1 MPKAASSRTPLP
13 TLSSDFALPSSTAI
27 PTLTSD
33 DHPFLYNRF
42 RRPSLL
48 QKAGYLSETRLL
60 SPLATSFTFH
70 ARRRSQTVD
79 MEPENEK
86 DRMLTDSSSSSETHT
101 PPLKLEGEE
110 DIPTAKPFPKPPPL
124 TPPRRKSSMD
134 VADMPTIFNRRLSFP
149 VCCISDYMIYLF
161 LTYF

>member
-13 TLSSDFALPSSTAI
+13 ALSSDFALPSSTAS
-27 PTLTSD
+27 PSSASD
-33 DHPFLYNRF
+33 DHPFLYKRF

-70 ARRRSQTVD
+70 ARRRSHSQTLD
-79 MEPENEK
+79 MEAENEK
-86 DRMLTDSSSSSETHT
+86 DRMLTDSSCSSETHT
-101 PPLKLEGEE
+101 PPLRADGSEE
-110 DIPTAKPFPKPPPL
+110 DVPAAKTSLKPPPL

-134 VADMPTIFNRRLSFP
+134 VTDMMPTVFNRRLSFP
-149 VCCISDYMIYLF
+149 VCESLK
-161 LTYF
+161 L